1 MSDDNSRTV
10 ELHLRAAVE
19 SSPSGL
25 LMVDPDGRIVLV
37 NREVER
43 LFGYPREELLG
54 QSVDLLVP
62 ESMRKGHSAFRD
74 TFLSDPKVRA
84 MGVGR
89 DLYGLRRDGT
99 RVPVEIGLTPVAT
112 ERGMFV
118 LSSIVDISARKSAEA
133 RFRAAVE
140 SSPAGMVMV
149 DQKGRIVLVNREV
162 ERLFGYDRTEL
173 VGTSIERLVPERFRG
188 RHPGFREGF
197 FNAPDVRAMG
207 AGRDLFGLRKDGS
220 EVPIEIGLNPIEM
233 EEGLFVLSSIVD
245 ISERQREER
254 ERKELEAQLRQAQKL
269 EAVGTLAG
277 GVAHDFNNILS
288 AILGYAELLE
298 DQIRDPDAVRDL
310 DELKQFV
317 GRGRSLVQR
326 IQAFG
331 RRQEA
336 RRVPLALARPL
347 DEVTRF
353 LRSSLGPGVE
363 IESRAAPDTPRI
375 LGDPSAMHQV
385 IMNLGMNA
393 AQAMRG
399 GGRLSLEVEGLYVTD
414 SRARRHPELREGPH
428 AVLSVRD
435 TGAGIPPEV
444 RERVFEPFFTTKP
457 AGSGSGLGLAIVHGI
472 VREHDGAIELESE
485 VDVGTTVR
493 VFLPAVELEEQDQE
507 PQPRS
512 EVTRGRGERVL
523 YVEDEP
529 GIAAVGR
536 RGLERLGYEVTVGK
550 DGQTALEL
558 FQADPDAFDIVVT
571 DYLMPR
577 MNGLELTQAVAN
589 LRPGLPVVLLT
600 GYVDNLPNE
609 EILARGVREVLSKP
623 ASIHDLSKR
632 LRALLD
638 GGAAG

>member
-43 LFGYPREELLG
+43 LFGYSREELLG

-62 ESMRKGHSAFRD
+62 ESMREGHGAFRD
-74 TFLSDPKVRA
+74 MFLSDPKVRS

-99 RVPVEIGLTPVAT
+99 QVPVEIGLTPVAT

-118 LSSIVDISARKSAEA
+118 LSSIVDISSRKSAEA

-173 VGTSIERLVPERFRG
+173 VGTSIERLVPERFRD

-207 AGRDLFGLRKDGS
+207 AGRDLFGLCKDGT

-254 ERKELEAQLRQAQKL
+254 EGKELEAHLRQAHKL

-277 GVAHDFNNILS
+277 GVAHDFNNILG

-298 DQIRDPDAVRDL
+298 DQIRDPDALRDL

-353 LRSSLGPGVE
+353 LRSSLGPGIQ

-393 AQAMRG
+393 AQAMGR

-457 AGSGSGLGLAIVHGI
+457 AGSGTGLGLAIVHGI

-493 VFLPAVELEEQDQE
+493 VFLPAVDLEEPE
-507 PQPRS
+507 PEPKFG
-512 EVTRGRGERVL
+512 VARGRGERVL

-529 GIAAVGR
+529 GVAAVGR
-536 RGLERLGYEVTVGK
+536 RGLERLGYEVTAAT
-550 DGQTALEL
+550 DGQAALEL
-558 FQADPDAFDIVVT
+558 LRADPDAFDIVVT

-577 MNGLELTQAVAN
+577 MNGLELTEAIAA

-623 ASIHDLSKR
+623 ASIHELSTR

-638 GGAAG
+638 GGSAG